1 MKRLAFPAVRSSVC
15 AACLVAAAIA
25 GCDSSAGHD
34 PSMDGSAGRVA
45 SGGAT
50 GRNPVDGGG
59 ASGASSDAGQTVP
72 PGFAVCGGVTC
83 SPGTSSVQSSAC
95 CTDANACGL
104 RIVLSMS
111 CLATHEKG
119 GVDSR
124 CAPFELPGQMTLPG
138 CCSPSGCGALAEFD
152 GIGCI
157 PNTVLGRATVACVP
171 DVPFQ

>member
-1 MKRLAFPAVRSSVC
+1 MKRLAFPAVRSSAC

-34 PSMDGSAGRVA
+34 PSMDGSASRVA

-59 ASGASSDAGQTVP
+59 ASDAGQTVP

-83 SPGTSSVQSSAC
+83 RPGTSSVQSSAC